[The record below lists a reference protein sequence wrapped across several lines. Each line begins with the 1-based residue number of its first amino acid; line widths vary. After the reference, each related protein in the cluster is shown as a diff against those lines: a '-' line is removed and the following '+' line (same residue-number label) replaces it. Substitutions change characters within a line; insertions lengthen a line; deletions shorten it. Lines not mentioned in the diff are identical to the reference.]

1 MTIPRIQEEY
11 ISQIP
16 ALILLQKLN
25 YQYLSPAEALKLRNN
40 KESNVI
46 LEEVLESWLIKNNS
60 INTKGKTV
68 PFSSNNIQKAI
79 DELKNPSPDGLIHTN
94 QKIYDLLILG
104 KSLEQNIDG
113 DTKSFS
119 LNYIDWNDYSKN
131 IFHVTEEFPV
141 TRRGLKETARPD
153 LVLFVNGIPLCVIEC
168 KRPDQ
173 QDSLMEAVSQQ
184 IRNQG
189 EEYIP
194 HLFYYSQLLLAINKS
209 EAKCATVGTISK
221 FWAVWKESCEEA
233 LEKINSTPLEKSVFD
248 KLFAERFKSVK
259 QEFENLDE
267 QGRLV
272 TEQDKALYCLCRP
285 ERLLELI
292 HKFIVFDGG
301 EKKIARYQQYF
312 AVQNALERIKITSAV
327 SPLSGGD
334 VRRTEGVRSGGVVW
348 HTQGSGKSLTMVM
361 LARAIALEP
370 EIKNE
375 KVLVVTDRVD
385 LDDQI
390 WKTFNACQKEAKRAT
405 SGKNLLEL
413 IEANKSTVITTVID
427 KFESALNVKNYSNP
441 DPNIFVL
448 IDESHRSVYGSNN
461 AMMRKIFPNACY
473 IGFTGT
479 PLLKTDKN
487 TAHHFGGYIHK
498 YTIDQAVQDEAVV
511 PLIYEGR
518 HVVQEV
524 DQKAVD
530 NWFERV
536 TRDLTDEQRKDLK
549 KKFSSAKKLNETD
562 QKIQQVSYDISE
574 HFKKNWKN
582 TRFKAQLVAP
592 SKVAA
597 VKYKKF
603 LDEWN
608 MVTSE
613 VLISAPDTRE
623 GNDEVDEDKEEDNKK
638 IVLNFWKKMMNC
650 FKKTEDYQNYLI
662 DNFKKEDEP
671 EIIIVV
677 DKLLTGFDAPRNTV
691 LYLTKPLKEHSLLQA
706 IARVNRL
713 CEGKQFGYIVDYYG
727 LLGNLDQ
734 ALNSYSTLEGFDE
747 EDIAGALIS
756 IGAEVSRLPQ
766 THAALKDIFK
776 TLKNKGDQEEYIQYL
791 RDELIREEFYQAL
804 NDYANC
810 LRVALSS
817 SKFITDTPL
826 TKQADYKNTLKFFQS
841 VRAEVKQRYSESINF
856 KDYEARIE
864 DLLNK
869 HVKSDEVI
877 PITEQVSIFDK
888 EKFQE
893 ELDKVQ
899 NPVAKAD
906 RIASRTQKMISE
918 KMAEDP
924 VFYTKFSELIKE
936 SIKAYLEKR
945 LSESEYLKKVTA
957 YMEAV
962 REKKDDDLPSELIP
976 HDHAQA
982 YYRLLN
988 KVLKQTFSGHDLKGL
1003 SIDLA
1008 LNIDQ
1013 TIKGKAHVDWQK
1025 NIDLQNEVLKE
1036 MDLKIYESLRS
1047 KGLKPEWNWLD
1058 ELLEGLLDIAKNRV
1072 LYG

>member
-1 MTIPRIQEEY
+1 MTTPRIQEEY

-16 ALILLQKLN
+16 ALILLCKLG
-25 YQYLSPAEALKLRNN
+25 YQYLSPSEALKLRNN

-46 LEEVLESWLIKNNS
+46 LEEVLENWLIKNNS
-60 INTKGKTV
+60 INTKGKTIS
-68 PFSSNNIQKAI
+68 FSTNNIQKAI
-79 DELKNPSPDGLIHTN
+79 YELKNPVPDGLIHTN

-104 KSLEQNIDG
+104 KSFEQNIDG

-131 IFHVTEEFPV
+131 IFHVTEEFSV

-221 FWAVWKESCEEA
+221 FWAVWKESGEEENI
-233 LEKINSTPLEKSVFD
+233 LNSPFRGLGGFAFFD
-248 KLFAERFKSVK
+248 KIFGERFKSVK
-259 QEFENLDE
+259 QEFENLNE
-267 QGRLV
+267 QGRLI
-272 TEQDKALYCLCRP
+272 TEQDKALYYLCRP
-285 ERLLELI
+285 ERLLELT

-312 AVQNALERIKITSAV
+312 AVQNALERIKITSD
-327 SPLSGGD
+327 SSLLTD
-334 VRRTEGVRSGGVVW
+334 GVRSGGVVW

-385 LDDQI
+385 LDKQI
-390 WKTFNACQKEAKRAT
+390 WDTFNACQKEAKRAI
-405 SGKNLLEL
+405 SGKDLLEL

-427 KFESALNVKNYSNP
+427 KFESALNVKDYLNP

-479 PLLKTDKN
+479 PLLKTEKN

-536 TRDLTDEQRKDLK
+536 TRDLTDDQRKDLK

-562 QKIQQVSYDISE
+562 QKIQQVSFDISE

-582 TRFKAQLVAP
+582 TGFKAQLVAP
-592 SKVAA
+592 SKIAA

-638 IVLNFWKKMMNC
+638 IVLNFWKKMMNR
-650 FKKTEDYQNYLI
+650 FKNTEEYQNYLI
-662 DNFKKEDEP
+662 SNFKKEDEP

-734 ALNSYSTLEGFDE
+734 ALNNYSSLEGFAE

-756 IGAEVSRLPQ
+756 IGAEVSRLSQ
-766 THAALKDIFK
+766 THSDLNGIFK
-776 TLKNKGDQEEYIQYL
+776 TLKNKADQEEYIQYL

-817 SKFITDTPL
+817 SQFITDTPL
-826 TKQADYKNTLKFFQS
+826 IKQADYKNALKFFHS
-841 VRAEVKQRYSESINF
+841 VRAEIKQRYSESINF

-869 HVKSDEVI
+869 HVKSDEI
-877 PITEQVSIFDK
+877 ICITEPVSIFDK

-918 KMAEDP
+918 KIAEDP

-936 SIKAYLEKR
+936 AIKAYLEKR

-962 REKKDDDLPSELIP
+962 RNKKDDDLPSELIP
-976 HDHAQA
+976 YDHAQA

-988 KVLKQTFSGHDLKGL
+988 KVLKQTFLEHDLKDL

-1008 LNIDQ
+1008 LVIDQ
-1013 TIKGKAHVDWQK
+1013 IIKEKAHVDWQK
-1025 NIDLQNEVLKE
+1025 NIDLQNEVWKE
-1036 MDLKIYESLRS
+1036 MNLKIYESLKN
-1047 KGLKPEWNWLD
+1047 KGLKFEWNWLE
-1058 ELLEGLLDIAKNRV
+1058 ELLQGLLDIAKNRV
-1072 LYG
+1072 IYA